1 MENPLGKRRVQRR
14 SFQIITSVFFKKK
27 RKTQAKKKRSHRRH
41 GFSSLTWT
49 GRQGN
54 ADEKQTGTPS

>member
-27 RKTQAKKKRSHRRH
+27 EKPKRKKKEVIVAID
-41 GFSSLTWT
+41 FPL
-49 GRQGN
+49 
-54 ADEKQTGTPS
+54 

>member
-27 RKTQAKKKRSHRRH
+27 RKTQAKKKKK
-41 GFSSLTWT
+41 SSSPSIFLFDVDWT
-49 GRQGN
+49 PRECG
-54 ADEKQTGTPS
+54 